1 MDGLAGRLKSA
12 ASIVGP
18 GCRTVTSVDRAPVL
32 WLGSAV
38 ACSGLG
44 LAAHTVREFGIPGVF
59 ASETGLAPFTFV
71 QIAIFVLWWHWR
83 SARPT
88 LGLVLAATGLVQLIG
103 GAILSVLPLPFL
115 PFAPAQTVDH
125 YLSHVILGI
134 TQIPL
139 VVIPLRFRRL
149 EELVDRSKGREL
161 TQG

>member
-1 MDGLAGRLKSA
+1 
-12 ASIVGP
+12 
-18 GCRTVTSVDRAPVL
+18 
-32 WLGSAV
+32 
-38 ACSGLG
+38 
-44 LAAHTVREFGIPGVF
+44 
-59 ASETGLAPFTFV
+59 
-71 QIAIFVLWWHWR
+71 
-83 SARPT
+83 
-88 LGLVLAATGLVQLIG
+88 VLAATGLVQLIG